1 MIRALAAP
9 LLAAAAVL
17 VGCSSPQPDPA
28 AALDIDCATAS
39 PSPAVAEVICA
50 DPQLGGLNDRLA
62 ETYRAARQRPDAA
75 ALATAQRGWTSHRN
89 DCAQRPGVP
98 AAVTDCLR
106 EAYLTRLAEVA
117 ITDPAAAPDAAA
129 VFDRCRGSEEEPVP
143 PLEVAFYNDLDPA
156 VVVLTWQG
164 DREFAF
170 IRPAASGSRY
180 TRTGVQYWEHQGEA
194 AVDFYGNAFRCLT
207 R

>member
-17 VGCSSPQPDPA
+17 AGCSSPEPDPA
-28 AALDIDCATAS
+28 AALDIDCATESAG
-39 PSPAVAEVICA
+39 PAVTEVICA
-50 DPQLGGLNDRLA
+50 DPQLAALNDRLA
-62 ETYRAARQRPDAA
+62 ETYRLARQRPDTEGLAA
-75 ALATAQRGWTSHRN
+75 AQRGWTAQRN

-106 EAYLTRLAEVA
+106 EAYRTRLAEVA
-117 ITDPAAAPDAAA
+117 ITDPAVAPDAAA
-129 VFDRCRGSEEEPVP
+129 VFDRCRGSDEEPVS

-164 DREFAF
+164 DREVAF
-170 IRPAASGSRY
+170 IEPAASGSRY
-180 TRTGVQYWEHQGEA
+180 TRTGVQYWEHHGEA